1 MDKNTSQSKDSVLVT
16 ICCTAYN
23 QEKFIK
29 QCLDGFVMQKTKF
42 RFEAVVHD
50 DASTDNTAA
59 IIKEYAGKYP
69 EIIKPIFEKENQY
82 SKHNG
87 SLRRIMR
94 ENMRGKYI
102 AMRGKYIATCEADD
116 YWTDPYKLQK
126 QVDIL
131 EADPNVSMVY
141 TAFRTVDPNGDFM
154 PRPIYEKYKK
164 ISFSG
169 DILCQLISSGN
180 FIMTLTTCIRRDV
193 YKSNIM
199 TQTQIGLDYLLF
211 LTAALMGKAAYLS
224 EETGCYRYSPQS
236 EMNANLGYV
245 KSSYIKAKK
254 YFVKEFLNSGI
265 KSYTIK
271 RRICIYLAILENA
284 LTFYVKGIDK
294 EYFDIVMN
302 SKRKILLLIPVAI
315 FRLTIKKIKRQ

>member
-1 MDKNTSQSKDSVLVT
+1 MDKPLVS
-16 ICCTAYN
+16 ICSITYN
-23 QEKFIK
+23 HAPYIR
-29 QCLDGFVMQKTKF
+29 QCMDGFLMQKTNF
-42 RFEAVVHD
+42 PFEIIIND
-50 DASTDNTAA
+50 DCSTDGTTE
-59 IIKEYAGKYP
+59 IIKEYAAKYP
-69 EIIKPIFEKENQY
+69 DLIKPIFHEENQY
-82 SKHNG
+82 KKG
-87 SLRRIMR
+87 VRGMFVKYVFPKAQ
-94 ENMRGKYI
+94 GKYL
-102 AMRGKYIATCEADD
+102 ALCEGDD
-116 YWTDPYKLQK
+116 YWIDPYKLQK

-211 LTAALMGKAAYLS
+211 LTAASMGKAAYLS

-236 EMNANLGYV
+236 EMNANLSYV

>member
-1 MDKNTSQSKDSVLVT
+1 MDKNTSQSQDSVLVT

-50 DASTDNTAA
+50 DASIDNTAA

-94 ENMRGKYI
+94 EN
-102 AMRGKYIATCEADD
+102 MRGKYIATCEADD

-211 LTAALMGKAAYLS
+211 LTAASMGKAAYLS

-236 EMNANLGYV
+236 EMNANLSYV

-302 SKRKILLLIPVAI
+302 SKRNILLLIPVAI